1 MSAWPPSGLVAIHVN
16 CPGPELAAIRI
27 DAEAAGALV
36 VRPDLGGVR
45 DRDALVQRLHREF
58 SVPWPISGLDAVVSV
73 LSDMEWLGHEVA
85 GYLVIV
91 DMEDVDEPVALA
103 FADLL
108 PQIADRR
115 RSAGSPL
122 LVALLGA
129 ASTDRL
135 ERVLARQNELLRED
149 GLRFPAAHEYP
160 VPIVFHTR

>member
-1 MSAWPPSGLVAIHVN
+1 
-16 CPGPELAAIRI
+16 
-27 DAEAAGALV
+27 
-36 VRPDLGGVR
+36 
-45 DRDALVQRLHREF
+45 
-58 SVPWPISGLDAVVSV
+58 VPWPISGLDAVVSV